1 MGYVMPHTSSW
12 WGLMLELYRSHKTSF
27 DIFLLVVLGVIVR
40 VFYWGGRFRECCGD
54 ILIGTTIMIFAAFHL
69 PNVTVTIPQIG
80 TVTITHY
87 MIAFVVGMA
96 GYKGLKE
103 VIFWGI
109 KNRFGI
115 DLRERIAQR
124 KNSN

>member
-1 MGYVMPHTSSW
+1 
-12 WGLMLELYRSHKTSF
+12 MLELYRSHKTSF

-40 VFYWGGRFRECCGD
+40 VFYWGGKLRECCDD
-54 ILIGTTIMIFAAFHL
+54 ILIGTTIMVFAAAHL
-69 PNVTVTIPQIG
+69 PNISFEVPQLG
-80 TVTITHY
+80 ALTFTHNE
-87 MIAFVVGMA
+87 IAFVVGML

-103 VIFWGI
+103 IIFWVM

-124 KNSN
+124 NNSN

>member
-1 MGYVMPHTSSW
+1 MPHTSTW

-40 VFYWGGRFRECCGD
+40 VFYWGGRLRECCGD
-54 ILIGTTIMIFAAFHL
+54 VLIGTVIMTFAAAHL

-80 TVTITHY
+80 AVTLSHSE
-87 MIAFVVGMA
+87 IAFVIGML
-96 GYKGLKE
+96 GYKGIKA
-103 VIFWGI
+103 VIFWGL

-124 KNSN
+124 KSSS

>member
-1 MGYVMPHTSSW
+1 
-12 WGLMLELYRSHKTSF
+12 MLELYRSHKTSF

-54 ILIGTTIMIFAAFHL
+54 ILIGTTIMVFAAAHL
-69 PNVTVTIPQIG
+69 PNVTVTIPQVG
-80 TVTITHY
+80 VMTFSHNE
-87 MIAFVVGMA
+87 IAFVVGML
-96 GYKGLKE
+96 GYKGLKAI
-103 VIFWGI
+103 IFFVL

>member
-1 MGYVMPHTSSW
+1 MPHTSSW

-54 ILIGTTIMIFAAFHL
+54 ILIGTTIMVFAAAHL
-69 PNVTVTIPQIG
+69 PNVTVTIPQVG
-80 TVTITHY
+80 VMTFSHNE
-87 MIAFVVGMA
+87 IAFVVGML
-96 GYKGLKE
+96 GYKGLKAI
-103 VIFWGI
+103 IFFVL

>member
-1 MGYVMPHTSSW
+1 MPHTSSW

-40 VFYWGGRFRECCGD
+40 VFYWGGKLRECCGD
-54 ILIGTTIMIFAAFHL
+54 VLIGTVIMTFAAAHL
-69 PNVTVTIPQIG
+69 PNVTVTIPQFG
-80 TVTITHY
+80 VVTLSHSE
-87 MIAFVVGMA
+87 IAFVIGML
-96 GYKGLKE
+96 GYKGIKA
-103 VIFWGI
+103 VIFWVL

-124 KNSN
+124 KSSN

>member
-1 MGYVMPHTSSW
+1 MPHTTTW
-12 WGLMLELYRSHKTSF
+12 WGFMLELYRSHKTSF

-40 VFYWGGRFRECCGD
+40 VFYWGGKLCECCGD
-54 ILIGTTIMIFAAFHL
+54 VLIGTVIMTFAAAHL
-69 PNVTVTIPQIG
+69 PNVTVTIPQYG
-80 TVTITHY
+80 KITLSNSE
-87 MIAFVVGMA
+87 IAFVVGML
-96 GYKGLKE
+96 GYKGLKAA
-103 VIFWGI
+103 IFWGL